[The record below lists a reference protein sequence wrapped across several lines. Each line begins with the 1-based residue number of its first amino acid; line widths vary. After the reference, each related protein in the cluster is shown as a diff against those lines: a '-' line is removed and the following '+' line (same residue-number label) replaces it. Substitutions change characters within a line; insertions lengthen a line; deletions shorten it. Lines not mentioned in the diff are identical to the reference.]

1 MMHNKGILRE
11 KFTEVDTEYGSL
23 VCLVEKRA
31 PKIPYPKRVIFILC
45 NAFCERFNYYGI
57 RGKKKLFD
65 CVH

>member
-1 MMHNKGILRE
+1 MHNQGKFGE
-11 KFTEVDTEYGSL
+11 KLTEVDTEYGSL
-23 VCLVEKRA
+23 VCLVDKRT

-57 RGKKKLFD
+57 RGKKKLCD